1 VRARCSDALPHAAI
15 DRLEVGGLQS
25 SFVHA
30 ERQENDMS
38 LDYLKYRPHPWHGLD
53 TGPSPPSLVTVF
65 VEITPFD
72 HIKYEV
78 DKHSGFL
85 KVDRPQYSSS
95 RPPTVYGF
103 VPRTLAGERV
113 GRLMEGAR
121 SGDDDPL
128 DVCVIS
134 SHPIS
139 QSQILL
145 TARVVGGIPMLD
157 ADTADDKMIGVL
169 VGDGAWSEVTDVI
182 QLPGSIVDQLV
193 HYFSTYKRVRRPD
206 NAVSVGSVY
215 GHEHAEIV
223 VAAAMSDYVEK
234 YGAYTPV

>member
-1 VRARCSDALPHAAI
+1 
-15 DRLEVGGLQS
+15 
-25 SFVHA
+25 
-30 ERQENDMS
+30 
-38 LDYLKYRPHPWHGLD
+38 
-53 TGPSPPSLVTVF
+53 VF

-85 KVDRPQYSSS
+85 KVDRPQLSSS

-103 VPRTLAGERV
+103 IPRTLCGARV
-113 GRLMEGAR
+113 GRLMEGAV

-128 DVCVIS
+128 DICVVS

-145 TARVVGGIPMLD
+145 TARVVGGVPMLD
-157 ADTADDKMIGVL
+157 SHEADDKLIGVL
-169 VGDGAWSEVTDVI
+169 MGDGAWGEVTDVT
-182 QLPGSIVDQLV
+182 QLPASILDQLV

-206 NAVSVGSVY
+206 NPVSVGPVY
-215 GHEHAEIV
+215 GRQQAEKV
-223 VAAAMSDYVEK
+223 VSAAMSDYAEK
-234 YGAYTPV
+234 YAD